1 MMKILLCLLISFSFA
16 LANLEDYRVST
27 WNLQGSSA
35 NTESKWNVSVRQ
47 LITGDNPANILM
59 IQEAGAIPATA
70 RRTGRIIQPG
80 GTPIEEFIWELGTNS
95 RPNSVYI
102 YYAPLDVGARRV
114 NLAIVS
120 NIMADEVFVV
130 HQNIVATDVSR
141 PAIGIRIGND
151 VFFNIHALANGGGDA
166 PALVTA
172 VHDFFINMPQ
182 INWLIAGDFNRDPAL
197 LQAGLD
203 TRITNHIRIAAPNS
217 ATHFSSRGAN
227 RILDYAV
234 VGRSSPERTALPLP
248 QITALLIAAS
258 MRAHLASDHSPVHF
272 ARF

>member
-1 MMKILLCLLISFSFA
+1 MRILWCFLVSVGVMFA
-16 LANLEDYRVST
+16 NIEDYRVST
-27 WNLQGSSA
+27 WNLQGSLA

-70 RRTGRIIQPG
+70 RRTGRMVQPG
-80 GTPIEEFIWELGTNS
+80 GTPVEEFIWELGTYS

-120 NIMADEVFVV
+120 DRRADEVFVV
-130 HQNIVATDVSR
+130 HQNVVATDSSR

-151 VFFNIHALANGGGDA
+151 VFFNIHALASGGGDA

-172 VHDFFINMPQ
+172 VHNAFINMPQ

-203 TRITNHIRIAAPNS
+203 TRIANHIRIVAPNS
-217 ATHFSSRGAN
+217 ATHFGARGAN
-227 RILDYAV
+227 RTLDYAL
-234 VGRSSPERTALPLP
+234 VGRSSPSRSTIALP
-248 QITALLIAAS
+248 QITALLIAANI
-258 MRAHLASDHSPVHF
+258 RAHLSSDHSPVHF
-272 ARF
+272 GRF

>member
-1 MMKILLCLLISFSFA
+1 MKTILCFLMSFTFA

-35 NTESKWNVSVRQ
+35 NVESKWNVSVRQ

-59 IQEAGAIPATA
+59 IQEAGAIPASA
-70 RRTGRIIQPG
+70 RRTDRVVQPG
-80 GTPIEEFIWELGTNS
+80 GTPVEEFIWELGTYS

-102 YYAPLDVGARRV
+102 YYAPIDVGARRV

-120 NIMADEVFVV
+120 DRRADEIIVV
-130 HQNIVATDVSR
+130 HQNVVAANASR

-151 VFFNIHALANGGGDA
+151 VFFNIHALASGGGDA

-172 VHDFFINMPQ
+172 VHDTFINMPQ
-182 INWLIAGDFNRDPAL
+182 ISWLIAGDFNRDPAF

-217 ATHFSSRGAN
+217 ATHFSVRGAN
-227 RILDYAV
+227 RTIDYAV
-234 VGRSSPERTALPLP
+234 VGRSSSSRST
-248 QITALLIAAS
+248 I
-258 MRAHLASDHSPVHF
+258 
-272 ARF
+272 

>member
-1 MMKILLCLLISFSFA
+1 MKILLCLLISFSFA

-151 VFFNIHALANGGGDA
+151 VFFNIHALANGG
-166 PALVTA
+166 
-172 VHDFFINMPQ
+172 
-182 INWLIAGDFNRDPAL
+182 
-197 LQAGLD
+197 
-203 TRITNHIRIAAPNS
+203 
-217 ATHFSSRGAN
+217 
-227 RILDYAV
+227 
-234 VGRSSPERTALPLP
+234 
-248 QITALLIAAS
+248 
-258 MRAHLASDHSPVHF
+258 
-272 ARF
+272 

>member
-1 MMKILLCLLISFSFA
+1 MRILLCFLMSFTFA

-35 NTESKWNVSVRQ
+35 NTESKWNISVRQ

-59 IQEAGAIPATA
+59 VQEAGAIPASA
-70 RRTGRIIQPG
+70 RRTGRMVQPG
-80 GTPIEEFIWELGTNS
+80 GTPVEEFTWELGTYS
-95 RPNSVYI
+95 RPNTVYI

-120 NIMADEVFVV
+120 DRRADEVLVV
-130 HQNIVATDVSR
+130 HQNVVATEASR

-151 VFFNIHALANGGGDA
+151 VFFNIHALASGGGDA

-172 VHDFFINMPQ
+172 VHDNFINMPQ

-197 LQAGLD
+197 LQSGLD
-203 TRITNHIRIAAPNS
+203 TRIANHIRITAPNS
-217 ATHFSSRGAN
+217 ATHFSSRGTN
-227 RILDYAV
+227 RTLDYAV
-234 VGRSSPERTALPLP
+234 VGRSSPSRSTIALP
-248 QITALLIAAS
+248 QIAAILMAS
-258 MRAHLASDHSPVHF
+258 NIRAHLSSDHSPVHF
-272 ARF
+272 GRF

>member
-1 MMKILLCLLISFSFA
+1 
-16 LANLEDYRVST
+16 
-27 WNLQGSSA
+27 
-35 NTESKWNVSVRQ
+35 
-47 LITGDNPANILM
+47 
-59 IQEAGAIPATA
+59 
-70 RRTGRIIQPG
+70 
-80 GTPIEEFIWELGTNS
+80 
-95 RPNSVYI
+95 
-102 YYAPLDVGARRV
+102 
-114 NLAIVS
+114 
-120 NIMADEVFVV
+120 MADEVFVV